1 MLTMVAEQADWVQKI
16 HGKSLDEN
24 LDKDAE
30 MSKVRVE
37 SGKYFV
43 CSRALVDYP
52 IFIPGLHWEETKS
65 GSEEMI
71 YFWGIGCHSQ
81 GVKPHFKTGE

>member
-1 MLTMVAEQADWVQKI
+1 MLWKVWRLVIMLTMVAEQADWVQKI

-43 CSRALVDYP
+43 KIACSIKLLSVYME
-52 IFIPGLHWEETKS
+52 GYLH
-65 GSEEMI
+65 
-71 YFWGIGCHSQ
+71 
-81 GVKPHFKTGE
+81 

>member
-30 MSKVRVE
+30 MSKERKWTETLMTEQAEVV
-37 SGKYFV
+37 
-43 CSRALVDYP
+43 SRNSTHQ
-52 IFIPGLHWEETKS
+52 IRQSETAA
-65 GSEEMI
+65 
-71 YFWGIGCHSQ
+71 
-81 GVKPHFKTGE
+81 VKVTEFY